1 MMPAQTESP
10 TPEQIAHQK
19 KLNELTSS
27 LFTKSSRSEPEFSL
41 IDIHHAFMKFY
52 GSWVPYSDMIS
63 MPVPVILGLLERVQ
77 EDSMEMQKE
86 HERLLRR
93 GRYK

>member
-1 MMPAQTESP
+1 
-10 TPEQIAHQK
+10 
-19 KLNELTSS
+19 
-27 LFTKSSRSEPEFSL
+27 
-41 IDIHHAFMKFY
+41 MKFY